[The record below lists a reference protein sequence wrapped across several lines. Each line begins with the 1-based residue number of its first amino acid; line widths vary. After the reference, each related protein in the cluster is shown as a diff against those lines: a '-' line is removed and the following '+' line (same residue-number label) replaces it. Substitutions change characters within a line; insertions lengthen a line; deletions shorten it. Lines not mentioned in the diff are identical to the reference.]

1 MSLDDTLQKL
11 DGTHPSLDDQA
22 LIEGLKV
29 DLEVLSKNTAPKSPS
44 KLPKIKP
51 DQGKGSWQGAQIFFN
66 LDEKELRE
74 KATTSP
80 SELAIG
86 DWKRLLSPAAF
97 RVTRLNTGPEPAFS
111 SDLVKVND
119 PGIFLC
125 VNCEGKLFD

>member
-1 MSLDDTLQKL
+1 MNSI
-11 DGTHPSLDDQA
+11 S
-22 LIEGLKV
+22 
-29 DLEVLSKNTAPKSPS
+29 S
-44 KLPKIKP
+44 
-51 DQGKGSWQGAQIFFN
+51 QGAQIFFN

-125 VNCEGKLFD
+125 VNCEGKLFDSSAQFDCGIGWPTFSSPIHWKNGGTVAIRLVDVQLTRQFFYEINDLKLKD